1 MPNWRELPLN
11 DSRCTSAARDDAGYT
26 NGYCRLH
33 RRALLSGAL
42 WPLFFSSRR
51 TSVVAY
57 TDLVVDRIGFLPIV
71 ASGWWCTLNQR
82 TIEYAGAPIN
92 TLFVRP
98 AVGTPSPRQRRDAD
112 RLWPHI
118 PRHPVPTNTGLTSVG
133 PRATR
138 KVWLGV
144 FTLGDQIHPLTT
156 AKEYSQGSVQAR
168 ST

>member
-26 NGYCRLH
+26 KGYCRLH
-33 RRALLSGAL
+33 RRALPSGAL

-57 TDLVVDRIGFLPIV
+57 TDLVVDHRIGFLPIV

-98 AVGTPSPRQRRDAD
+98 AVGTPSPDRDEMLTVCAPHPPTPRAHKHGPNISGTPSHPQGLARGFYIGRPNPPAHHRQR
-112 RLWPHI
+112 I
-118 PRHPVPTNTGLTSVG
+118 
-133 PRATR
+133 
-138 KVWLGV
+138 
-144 FTLGDQIHPLTT
+144 
-156 AKEYSQGSVQAR
+156 
-168 ST
+168 